1 MIAAIAGLV
10 GLVIAFMLYLQV
22 NKVKID
28 NEKVANITKEIQ
40 EGAMA
45 FLFAEYKVLTVFV
58 IVVGAVLAFVN
69 DVETSAA
76 FFAGAIASVIAGFSG
91 MRAATSANG
100 RTTMA
105 AKNEGKAGALAVS
118 YNGGA
123 VMGLSV
129 GGLGLLGISLVAYW
143 LGAGEEGS
151 NLSSAAGFGMGASS
165 IALFAR
171 VGGGIYTKAADV
183 GADLVGKVEAGIPE
197 DDPRNPGVIAD
208 NVGDNVGDVAGMGAD
223 IFESFVGSIIA
234 AMIIASNSADM
245 GVDYV
250 MMPIM
255 LGLIGYL
262 ASIVGVFSM
271 FILKNGKDAA
281 AALRNTTFIAAVLFW
296 FGGYMSLSEGP
307 LGQGLIDVDIGVMHS
322 VVLGSVV
329 GIFIGLV
336 TEYYTGIEPIFGI
349 KPKAIQHIGEMSK
362 TGPATNAI
370 AGLSVGMMST
380 FVPILL
386 IAAGILGANQF
397 GGEMYGL
404 YCIAMAAMGM
414 LATVGVTMTVDAYGP
429 VADNAGGIAEMS
441 GLGPEVRAITDE
453 LDSIGNTTA
462 AVGKGFAIGS
472 AALTALALFAA
483 YIAAITSLG
492 TETLNLSLDNPMVV
506 IGLLI
511 GGGLPFVVAAM
522 TMTSVGKAAGD
533 MVVEIRRQFA
543 VMRET
548 LAKDSSF
555 EGDLEDV
562 TSWPEKIIAGD
573 TTYPDSQLCVDIS
586 TKAALREMVG
596 PGVVAILAPVI
607 VGMVLGWDALGGLL
621 AGSLV
626 TGVLM
631 ALFMANAG
639 GAWDNAKKAI
649 EQGHIEGAKK
659 GDDAHEA
666 SVIGDTI
673 GDPFKDTSGPSLN
686 ILIKL
691 MSIVAV
697 VLAGTGELS
706 QSGLL

>member
-1 MIAAIAGLV
+1 MDIEIMAAGAALV
-10 GLVIAFMLYLQV
+10 GLIVAFVLYKK
-22 NKVKID
+22 NDSIEIEDK
-28 NEKVANITKEIQ
+28 KVAEITQEIQ
-40 EGAMA
+40 DGAMA
-45 FLFAEYKVLTVFV
+45 FLYAEYKILSIFVV
-58 IVVGAVLAFVN
+58 IVAGLLFYDTGDIYTPGAFLAGAV
-69 DVETSAA
+69 
-76 FFAGAIASVIAGFSG
+76 ASVLAGFSG

-100 RTTMA
+100 RTAMA
-105 AKNEGKAGALAVS
+105 AKSGGQPAALAVS

-129 GGLGLLGISLVAYW
+129 GGLGLLGISLIAYW
-143 LGAGEEGS
+143 LRSGETSHIE
-151 NLSSAAGFGMGASS
+151 SAAGFGMGASS

-234 AMIIASNSADM
+234 AMIIANEFTGDNAA
-245 GVDYV
+245 DYV
-250 MMPIM
+250 LLPIL
-255 LGLIGYL
+255 LGFIGYA
-262 ASIVGVFSM
+262 ASIIGVFSM
-271 FILKNGKDAA
+271 AFLKNGKDPA
-281 AALRNTTFIAAVLFW
+281 AALRNTTFIGAILFAI
-296 FGGYMSLSEGP
+296 GGYASIQ
-307 LGQGLIDVDIGVMHS
+307 QGIIDVEYGVMHS

-329 GIFIGLV
+329 GILIGLV
-336 TEYYTGIEPIFGI
+336 TEYYTGIEPVFGI
-349 KPKAIQHIGEMSK
+349 KTKAIPHIGEMSK

-380 FVPILL
+380 FIPILL
-386 IAAGILGANQF
+386 IALGILGANEF
-397 GGEMYGL
+397 GGDEYGL

-441 GLGPEVRAITDE
+441 GLGDDVRAITDE

-483 YIAAITSLG
+483 YNTAVG
-492 TETLNLSLDNPMVV
+492 GVNLNLTEPMVV

-533 MVVEIRRQFA
+533 MVVEIRRQF
-543 VMRET
+543 REIDG
-548 LAKDSSF
+548 LL
-555 EGDLEDV
+555 EGKEGV
-562 TSWPEKIIAGD
+562 K
-573 TTYPDSQLCVDIS
+573 PDSKKCVDIS
-586 TKAALREMVG
+586 TQAALREMIG
-596 PGVVAILAPVI
+596 PGVVAILAPVV
-607 VGMVLGWDALGGLL
+607 VGFALGTAALGGML

-626 TGVLM
+626 TGVLL

-649 EQGHIEGAKK
+649 EQNHIEGAKK
-659 GDDAHEA
+659 GDEAHDAA
-666 SVIGDTI
+666 VIGDTI

-697 VLAGTGELS
+697 VLAGTGELTKT
-706 QSGLL
+706 GLL

>member
-1 MIAAIAGLV
+1 MIAAGAGLV
-10 GLVIAFMLYLQV
+10 GLVIAFVLYQQV

-28 NEKVANITKEIQ
+28 NEVVADITDEIQ
-40 EGAMA
+40 KGAMA
-45 FLFAEYKVLTVFV
+45 FLFAEYKVLSIFV
-58 IVVGAVLAFVN
+58 VVVGAALAWLNNF
-69 DVETSAA
+69 DTAIA
-76 FFAGAIASVIAGFSG
+76 FFAGAIASVLAGFSG

-105 AKNEGKAGALAVS
+105 AKNEGKSGALAVS

-143 LGAGEEGS
+143 LGAGDA
-151 NLSSAAGFGMGASS
+151 NPDLSAAAGFGMGASS

-183 GADLVGKVEAGIPE
+183 GADLVGKIEAGIPE

-234 AMIIASNSADM
+234 AMIIASNSDLM

-255 LGLIGYL
+255 LGLIGYV
-262 ASIVGVFSM
+262 ASILGVASM
-271 FILKNGKDAA
+271 YILKNGKDAA
-281 AALRNTTFIAAVLFW
+281 AALRNTTFIAAALFW
-296 FGGYMSLSEGP
+296 AGGYLAIQ
-307 LGQGLIDVDIGVMHS
+307 QGLIEVEYGIMHS
-322 VVLGSVV
+322 VVLGSVI
-329 GIFIGLV
+329 GILIGLV
-336 TEYYTGIEPIFGI
+336 TEYYTGIEPVFGI
-349 KPKAIQHIGEMSK
+349 KTKAIPHIGEMSK

-380 FVPILL
+380 FIPVVL
-386 IAAGILGANQF
+386 ISIGILGANEF
-397 GGEMYGL
+397 GGETYGL

-441 GLGPEVRAITDE
+441 GLGDDVRAITDE

-483 YIAAITSLG
+483 YTAAIDGDLDL
-492 TETLNLSLDNPMVV
+492 TLTNPMVV

-522 TMTSVGKAAGD
+522 TMTSVGKAAGE
-533 MVVEIRRQFA
+533 MVVEIRRQFK
-543 VMRET
+543 EIPG
-548 LAKDSSF
+548 LL
-555 EGDLEDV
+555 EGKEGV
-562 TSWPEKIIAGD
+562 K
-573 TTYPDSQLCVDIS
+573 PDSQTCVDIS

-596 PGVVAILAPVI
+596 PGVVAITAPFI
-607 VGMVLGWDALGGLL
+607 VGYALGWDALGGLL

-649 EQGHIEGAKK
+649 EQGHIDGAKK

-666 SVIGDTI
+666 AVIGDTI

-697 VLAGTGELS
+697 VMAGID
-706 QSGLL
+706 GLLTQNGLL